1 MSSAFSAILER
12 LVLGVPGL
20 VGAVFADW
28 DGEPVDQFSHAATDE
43 IQIMGAQ
50 WGVTVGEI
58 NRALHRLGVGHTAE
72 LWLEGDRAT
81 AFVMPVTDK
90 YFVVLFGKPEVN
102 LGQVRHKLQSAVAL
116 LRSEM

>member
-50 WGVTVGEI
+50 W
-58 NRALHRLGVGHTAE
+58 A
-72 LWLEGDRAT
+72 
-81 AFVMPVTDK
+81 
-90 YFVVLFGKPEVN
+90 
-102 LGQVRHKLQSAVAL
+102 
-116 LRSEM
+116 